1 MSEHE
6 TTPPAEPSDKAQPPA
21 SPWQAPA
28 ASGQPDPATGRSSTD
43 WTPTNQPYAGSPAP
57 AQPAPNSPAAE
68 APASA
73 QPASEAPASAQ
84 PASEAPA
91 SAQPASAQPVTG
103 PPLGGQPQAGP
114 YAPGYA
120 QVPYGPGQHGQ
131 WSHGQPYAGHGYSQ
145 PHVSW
150 SPPPGAAAQA
160 GAQRPP
166 NRVGRIVA
174 GSAVVLALMLGSGA
188 VGGAVVAAFDNGSA
202 APAVQTGSNGG
213 GSAAPVIDRSS
224 LAEIA
229 DAVQDSVVSIST
241 GSGEGSGVVL
251 NAEGFI
257 LTNNHVVESA
267 RGGSVT
273 VYFADGGSASGSV
286 VGTDARTDLAVVKVD
301 DVDGLSPATLGDSST
316 MRVGDTVLALGSPL
330 GLQGSV
336 TAGIISAQ
344 DRTISVGGG
353 QQQSPFGGGGQV
365 SSMSGL
371 LQTDAPINPGNSG
384 GALVNTNGEVIGIN
398 TAIATSGQGEGNIGV
413 GFAIPSNKAKDV
425 AEALMAGEEVSH
437 PYLGV
442 SVTAA
447 DGGGALIAAV
457 EDGSPADQAGL
468 AQGDVVVQIGD
479 TPVNDSDDL
488 VAAVQS
494 GQVGEQIEI
503 TYERDGEART
513 ASATLVDAP

>member
-28 ASGQPDPATGRSSTD
+28 GSGQPDPAAGRPSTD

-57 AQPAPNSPAAE
+57 AQPAPNSPAPE
-68 APASA
+68 APASV
-73 QPASEAPASAQ
+73 APASVT
-84 PASEAPA
+84 PAPEAPT
-91 SAQPASAQPVTG
+91 SAQPVTG
-103 PPLGGQPQAGP
+103 APLSGQPQAGP

-120 QVPYGPGQHGQ
+120 QVSYGHGQ

-160 GAQRPP
+160 GAQPPP
-166 NRVGRIVA
+166 NRLGRIVA

-188 VGGAVVAAFDNGSA
+188 VGGAVVAAFDNGGA

-273 VYFADGGSASGSV
+273 VYFADGGSASGGV

-413 GFAIPSNKAKDV
+413 GFAIPSNKANDV

-447 DGGGALIAAV
+447 DEGGALIAAV

-468 AQGDVVVQIGD
+468 AQGDVVVRIGD